1 MRNIFRK
8 KNAIPLILFTQVLFA
23 GSNLCLAADDPPALS
38 SIFSII
44 ANILSVAVTV
54 AGLVLVVMIAYG
66 VWKSSMATGDPRG
79 LEGAKQTW
87 TYAVYGFFVV
97 VGFTAIIMIIG
108 KLLGINLSPS
118 GFLGNVSGA
127 VNSLINPN

>member
-1 MRNIFRK
+1 
-8 KNAIPLILFTQVLFA
+8 
-23 GSNLCLAADDPPALS
+23 
-38 SIFSII
+38 
-44 ANILSVAVTV
+44 
-54 AGLVLVVMIAYG
+54 
-66 VWKSSMATGDPRG
+66 MATGDPRG

-127 VNSLINPN
+127 LNSLINPN